1 MATVEYRYTKSL
13 ENKMYMEIL
22 FLASPALILLG
33 LCNLTEKTVTIRH
46 SESTRY
52 KQTDFRFK

>member
-1 MATVEYRYTKSL
+1 
-13 ENKMYMEIL
+13 MEIL